1 MGEDRPPKALTGIP
15 GADTRRRFVLGSA
28 AKRLTIMI
36 RYGVLLRASL
46 CVPNLACST
55 RSTGRDRRATM
66 SRRAELRSTRDNIVT
81 LARMS
86 ERLINGQRELTRE
99 QSLEFGRALNDIA
112 ERLERAADVLA
123 RLMQLSNPETT
134 LQNVHL
140 TPREMEIFGYLADGQ
155 TNGEIA
161 SRCWVSENTVKFHLK
176 NIFRKLDI
184 RDRGQ
189 AMMVA
194 KGLRHSIGTAEPRD
208 GPAE

>member
-1 MGEDRPPKALTGIP
+1 MFDEKRGGSDRRLDAM
-15 GADTRRRFVLGSA
+15 S
-28 AKRLTIMI
+28 KR
-36 RYGVLLRASL
+36 GVL
-46 CVPNLACST
+46 
-55 RSTGRDRRATM
+55 RSNK
-66 SRRAELRSTRDNIVT
+66 DNIDILT
-81 LARMS
+81 RMS
-86 ERLINGQRELTRE
+86 ERLINGQREFTPE
-99 QSLEFGRALNDIA
+99 QGLEFGRALSEVA

-140 TPREMEIFGYLADGQ
+140 TPREMEIFEYLADGQ

-176 NIFRKLDI
+176 NIFRKLGI

-194 KGLRHSIGTAEPRD
+194 KGMRHSISTVETGD
-208 GPAE
+208 GSAG

>member
-1 MGEDRPPKALTGIP
+1 MPK
-15 GADTRRRFVLGSA
+15 
-28 AKRLTIMI
+28 
-36 RYGVLLRASL
+36 
-46 CVPNLACST
+46 
-55 RSTGRDRRATM
+55 
-66 SRRAELRSTRDNIVT
+66 RAELRSSMDIDV

-86 ERLINGQRELTRE
+86 ETLMNGQGDLTPE
-99 QSLEFGRALNDIA
+99 QSLEFGRALSEIA

-123 RLMQLSNPETT
+123 RLMHLTNPEIS
-134 LQNVHL
+134 LQDVHL

-176 NIFRKLDI
+176 NIFRKLGI

-194 KGLRHSIGTAEPRD
+194 KGLRHSISNAETGD
-208 GPAE
+208 GFVG

>member
-1 MGEDRPPKALTGIP
+1 
-15 GADTRRRFVLGSA
+15 
-28 AKRLTIMI
+28 
-36 RYGVLLRASL
+36 
-46 CVPNLACST
+46 
-55 RSTGRDRRATM
+55 M
-66 SRRAELRSTRDNIVT
+66 SKRAELRSTRDNIDILT
-81 LARMS
+81 RMS

-99 QSLEFGRALNDIA
+99 QSLEFGRALSDIA

-123 RLMQLSNPETT
+123 RLMQLSNPAATV
-134 LQNVHL
+134 QNVHL

-176 NIFRKLDI
+176 NIFRKLGI

-194 KGLRHSIGTAEPRD
+194 KGLRHSISNAETGD
-208 GPAE
+208 GFVG

>member
-1 MGEDRPPKALTGIP
+1 MP
-15 GADTRRRFVLGSA
+15 
-28 AKRLTIMI
+28 
-36 RYGVLLRASL
+36 
-46 CVPNLACST
+46 
-55 RSTGRDRRATM
+55 
-66 SRRAELRSTRDNIVT
+66 RRAEVRSTKDIDI

-86 ERLINGQRELTRE
+86 DTLMNGHKELTPE
-99 QSLEFGRALNDIA
+99 QSLEFGRALSEIA
-112 ERLERAADVLA
+112 ARLERAADVLA
-123 RLMQLSNPETT
+123 RLMQLSNPEQS

-176 NIFRKLDI
+176 NIFRKLGI

-194 KGLRHSIGTAEPRD
+194 KGLRHSIRVSEAE
-208 GPAE
+208 GPARR

>member
-1 MGEDRPPKALTGIP
+1 
-15 GADTRRRFVLGSA
+15 
-28 AKRLTIMI
+28 
-36 RYGVLLRASL
+36 
-46 CVPNLACST
+46 
-55 RSTGRDRRATM
+55 M
-66 SRRAELRSTRDNIVT
+66 SKRAELRSTRDHIDI

-86 ERLINGQRELTRE
+86 ESLINGQRELTRE
-99 QSLEFGRALNDIA
+99 QGLAFGRALSDIA
-112 ERLERAADVLA
+112 ERLERATDMLA
-123 RLMQLSNPETT
+123 RLMQLSNPAAT

-176 NIFRKLDI
+176 NIFRKLGI

-194 KGLRHSIGTAEPRD
+194 KGLRHSISTAEIRD
-208 GPAE
+208 GSAG

>member
-1 MGEDRPPKALTGIP
+1 MPK
-15 GADTRRRFVLGSA
+15 
-28 AKRLTIMI
+28 
-36 RYGVLLRASL
+36 
-46 CVPNLACST
+46 
-55 RSTGRDRRATM
+55 
-66 SRRAELRSTRDNIVT
+66 RAELRSGMDIDV

-86 ERLINGQRELTRE
+86 ETLMNGQGDLTPE
-99 QSLEFGRALNDIA
+99 QSLEFGRALSEIA

-123 RLMQLSNPETT
+123 RLMHLTNPEIS
-134 LQNVHL
+134 LQDVHL

-176 NIFRKLDI
+176 NIFRKLKI

-194 KGLRHSIGTAEPRD
+194 KGLRRSIG
-208 GPAE
+208 GPGTTGGSAG